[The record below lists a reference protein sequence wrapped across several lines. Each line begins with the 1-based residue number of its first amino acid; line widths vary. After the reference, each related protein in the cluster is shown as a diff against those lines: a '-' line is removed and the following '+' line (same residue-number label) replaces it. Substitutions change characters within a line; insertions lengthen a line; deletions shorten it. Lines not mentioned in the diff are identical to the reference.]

1 LVKKKR
7 FFLFLIDELLM
18 IFERNDRDLIRREN
32 FKLKTNNRQLAV
44 NGCRVFKRETAPSL
58 TVVIAL

>member
-1 LVKKKR
+1 
-7 FFLFLIDELLM
+7 M
-18 IFERNDRDLIRREN
+18 IFEKNDRDLIRREN